1 MNIGLYIE
9 NTGKQGIMQQLADF
23 VNKTILRND
32 IKDISI
38 FYDDVGYNP
47 FDIKCGFFNSTDLW
61 HFNGTL
67 ITTCIETTKNAIN
80 IVNNIDIIYLYD
92 QSEKINLFLL
102 ISMAQNSAIK
112 IVCNDND
119 TSKQFYR
126 LTNQKPYAISNLNN
140 ILNSIGA

>member
-9 NTGKQGIMQQLADF
+9 NTGKQNIMQQLTSL

-32 IKDISI
+32 IKDVSI

-67 ITTCIETTKNAIN
+67 ITTCIEATKNAIN

-92 QSEKINLFLL
+92 QSEKVNLFLL

-112 IVCNDND
+112 IVCSDND
-119 TSKQFYR
+119 TAKQFYR